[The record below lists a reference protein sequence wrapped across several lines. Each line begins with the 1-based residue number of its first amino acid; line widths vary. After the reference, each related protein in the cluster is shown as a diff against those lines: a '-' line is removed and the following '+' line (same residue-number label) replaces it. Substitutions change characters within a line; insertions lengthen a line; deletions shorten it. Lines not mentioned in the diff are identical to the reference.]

1 MKRKV
6 LLFMAAITIAGM
18 LAGCSNTKDD
28 NTNQNNNT
36 ENNTGNNTESSSES
50 KDQNN
55 VQSTGPNVS
64 NDTEQNG
71 EAGLGYKMGL
81 GVISRMKRVV
91 NAGTTDGSAEV
102 DTVIAAVTVDE
113 DDRIVGCTLD
123 MIQHVIPVSA
133 TGEISTPAQTE
144 FLTKKEI
151 GDDYGMKKASE
162 IGKEWYEQAQAFEQY
177 AIGKTTEEIN
187 GIDTDDHGYIQN
199 DGLSSSVSI
208 SITDFQAAITKAVEN
223 AY

>member
-1 MKRKV
+1 MKRKA
-6 LLFMAAITIAGM
+6 LLFMAAITIVTM
-18 LAGCSNTKDD
+18 FAGCSNTKED
-28 NTNQNNNT
+28 NTEQNS
-36 ENNTGNNTESSSES
+36 NTGNHTESSAES

-55 VQSTGPNVS
+55 VQNSGANG
-64 NDTEQNG
+64 NNNTEQND

-81 GVISRMKRVV
+81 WVISRMKRAT
-91 NAGTTDGSAEV
+91 NAGETDGSAEV
-102 DTVIAAVTVDE
+102 DTVIAAVTVD
-113 DDRIVGCTLD
+113 DNDRIVGCTLD
-123 MIQHVIPVSA
+123 MIQHVIPVSG

-144 FLTKKEI
+144 YLTKKEI

-177 AIGKTTEEIN
+177 AIGKTTAEIN
-187 GIDTDDHGYIQN
+187 GIDTDDHGYIQDEELN
-199 DGLSSSVSI
+199 SSVSI